1 MDFPA
6 VLSVGEA
13 QRKVVLTADLDKLIN
28 GTNKITLEGN
38 IPTVHHLTNMFPFV
52 NNIGGNQNINGEKIV
67 ILEINSTNPATNL
80 DQATF
85 DKKGMFSVKNIE

>member
-1 MDFPA
+1 
-6 VLSVGEA
+6 
-13 QRKVVLTADLDKLIN
+13 
-28 GTNKITLEGN
+28 
-38 IPTVHHLTNMFPFV
+38 MFPFV

-67 ILEINSTNPATNL
+67 IYELNSTNPATNL